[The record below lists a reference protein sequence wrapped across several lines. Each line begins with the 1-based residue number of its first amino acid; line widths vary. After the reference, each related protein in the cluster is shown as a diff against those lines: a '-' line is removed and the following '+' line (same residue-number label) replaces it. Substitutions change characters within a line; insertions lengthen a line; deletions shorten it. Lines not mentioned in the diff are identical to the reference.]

1 MASLFAHGIL
11 AESPCWLYLDD
22 TVNFWLHNSFLFAE
36 DAFRISRI
44 LSYRGPLAR
53 ARQKVLR
60 SLVESMDM
68 ARSSPTIRAKAV
80 KAIGMVLDVDAS
92 LLRLQEL
99 HHGISHALQV
109 Q

>member
-1 MASLFAHGIL
+1 MVSFQSH
-11 AESPCWLYLDD
+11 SCWPGPDD
-22 TVNFWLHNSFLFAE
+22 DVKPWLHNSLLAAD

-68 ARSSPTIRAKAV
+68 ARSSPAIRAKAV

-92 LLRLQEL
+92 LLQLQEL